1 MFFSISITR
10 REYFFISVQLYT
22 LLRISTHGQCWVFVT
37 WCQRVALLCCPEPSS
52 SAQYSVC
59 QFLWS
64 YESQWHTFGQQMVDT
79 AWKQNNDKQVNA
91 HTNNWIYYTCTP
103 KSKGCAK
110 SYLNKRI
117 AIEQLKTIE
126 SCAQQSCQTPCSSY
140 RLHNRVSLKVSPKGS
155 LHVHICNDHNY

>member
-10 REYFFISVQLYT
+10 REYSFNSVQLYT

-37 WCQRVALLCCPEPSS
+37 WCQRVALLCCPKPSS

-126 SCAQQSCQTPCSSY
+126 SCAQQSCQTPCSCY